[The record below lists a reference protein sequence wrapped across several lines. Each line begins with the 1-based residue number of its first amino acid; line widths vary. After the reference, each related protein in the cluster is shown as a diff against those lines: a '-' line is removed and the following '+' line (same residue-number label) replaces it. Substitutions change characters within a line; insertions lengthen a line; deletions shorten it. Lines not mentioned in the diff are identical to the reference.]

1 MNRIDIII
9 YVLLSFIFYG
19 SSQRN
24 TFSNWKKM
32 PMSVIGSEDD
42 SFTSL

>member
-1 MNRIDIII
+1 M
-9 YVLLSFIFYG
+9 YCSQLYFMVLHKEIHFLIE
-19 SSQRN
+19 
-24 TFSNWKKM
+24 KKM